1 MGTSATPAA
10 SAAQQAAQQQQL
22 NLMNRQLI
30 LQTGVSVKRQLPP
43 QTVNPAQNPVIQFNA
58 QNFGLLKSFYIPF
71 KATIQNNDT
80 ANTLT
85 LTDFG
90 ISNLFSRTTFTDL
103 NQYLRVNTD
112 QKHLD
117 MRASVYY
124 GRPFLRANA
133 LTTNR
138 MANYGDNFATI
149 TSPATIAPST
159 SATINGYVEIPVT
172 MDHANLTGAILMAA
186 TTVNATVTLTVN
198 PQPFAAANT
207 DTTNAIYS
215 GTTNAVITSVTVS
228 PYQMAIDQLPVD
240 SKGNY
245 IIPALDVSTVYEL
258 LASQAGGQITAGVE
272 NPYLYAPFRK
282 FLTTIMIYDNDTNA
296 STGRQTGQDIN
307 YFALRA
313 ANAYE
318 FWKVDAITQ
327 ASFGKRAMGDDLPA
341 GCYLFDYRGMPINT
355 ISYGNIALFTNPSVA
370 TAPSMTLY
378 QEDLYEPNTVMQA
391 TTVA

>member
-282 FLTTIMIYDNDTNA
+282 FLTTINNAIAHATKPPLRFPLFQRSPDTCAKNGWTRLRTATIKRTIPTMI
-296 STGRQTGQDIN
+296 
-307 YFALRA
+307 RA
-313 ANAYE
+313 NGMLSPKQNVIVRRPFFLHANVQNKA
-318 FWKVDAITQ
+318 KH
-327 ASFGKRAMGDDLPA
+327 
-341 GCYLFDYRGMPINT
+341 
-355 ISYGNIALFTNPSVA
+355 
-370 TAPSMTLY
+370 
-378 QEDLYEPNTVMQA
+378 
-391 TTVA
+391 

>member
-1 MGTSATPAA
+1 MGTSASPAV
-10 SAAQQAAQQQQL
+10 SAAQQAAQQQQI
-22 NLMNRQLI
+22 NVMNRQLI
-30 LQTGVSVKRQLPP
+30 LQTGVSVRRQLPP

-58 QNFGLLKSFYIPF
+58 QNFGLLKSFLIPF
-71 KATIQNNDT
+71 KATIQNNDP

-90 ISNLFSRTTFTDL
+90 ISNLFSSVTFRDL
-103 NQYLRVNTD
+103 NQYLRINTD

-124 GRPFLRANA
+124 GRPFLRTNS
-133 LTTNR
+133 LTANR

-149 TSPATIAPST
+149 TSPQTIAPNT
-159 SATINGYVEIPVT
+159 TATINGYLEIPVT

-198 PQPFAAANT
+198 PQPFAAANA
-207 DTTNAIYS
+207 DTTAAIYS
-215 GTTNAVITSVTVS
+215 GTTDAVVTSVTVS

-258 LASQAGGQITAGVE
+258 LSSQSVGQIVGGVE
-272 NPYLYAPFRK
+272 NPYPYAPFRK
-282 FLTTIMIYDNDTNA
+282 FLTTIMIYDNNTGAAN
-296 STGRQTGQDIN
+296 GRQTGQDIN

-318 FWKVDAITQ
+318 FWKVDPITQ
-327 ASFGKRAMGDDLPA
+327 ASFAKRAMGDDLPP
-341 GCYLFDYRGMPINT
+341 GCYLFDYRSMPINT
-355 ISYGNIALFTNPSVA
+355 ISYGNVNLFTNPSVA

-378 QEDLYEPNTVMQA
+378 QEDLYEPNSVMQA
-391 TTVA
+391 SSVS